1 MKTILP
7 GLNGQL
13 EFLRKNLQ
21 ANPSSLLVIG
31 SASEAIAKNLLSQ
44 YDCSV
49 DLIVGDYESLM
60 NSKIILGA
68 ETKVNLRMMSFD
80 STDFSNEQFD
90 LIYAQASVS
99 LTNRNKIIKEV
110 RRILKPGGYFCVG
123 EITSLAKEVPVY
135 ISDIFETSDML
146 PLFTDDLSKYY
157 LERNFKLCNKINLSN
172 TLKDYYSISAN
183 ALRDVFQN
191 LGDREKSYYKK
202 LVNKISHESNSYL
215 KLGGHRHMGFEVLL
229 LRKGDV

>member
-7 GLNGQL
+7 GLNSQI
-13 EFLRKNLQ
+13 EFLKKNLQ
-21 ANPSSLLVIG
+21 AKPNNILVIG
-31 SASEAIAKNLLSQ
+31 SASEVIAQNILSH
-44 YDCSV
+44 YDCPV

-60 NSKIILGA
+60 NSKLILGSQ
-68 ETKVNLRMMSFD
+68 TKVTLKMMSFD
-80 STDFSNEQFD
+80 STDYSNAQFD

-99 LTNRNKIIKEV
+99 LTNRNKIVKEV
-110 RRILKPGGYFCVG
+110 KRILKPGGYFCVG
-123 EITSLAKEVPVY
+123 EVTALAKEIPVY
-135 ISDIFETSDML
+135 VSDIFETSNML
-146 PLFTDDLSKYY
+146 PLFTEDLTKYY

-183 ALRDVFQN
+183 ALREVFQN
-191 LGDREKSYYKK
+191 LGEQEKSYYKK
-202 LVNKISHESNSYL
+202 LINKISHESNSYL